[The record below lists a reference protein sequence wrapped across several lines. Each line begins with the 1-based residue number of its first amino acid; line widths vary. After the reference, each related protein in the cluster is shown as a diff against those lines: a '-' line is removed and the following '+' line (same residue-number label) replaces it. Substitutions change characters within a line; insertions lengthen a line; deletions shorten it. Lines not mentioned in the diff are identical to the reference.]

1 MGYKAILNLNGNGFE
16 FDMVLFSTSLL
27 SNGNNLEKLVGMYHN
42 KERRLECAKQ
52 IPEDIISAL
61 ESLK

>member
-42 KERRLECAKQ
+42 KERKLECA
-52 IPEDIISAL
+52 
-61 ESLK
+61 